1 MAITY
6 YMLQIPPWVFF
17 ILIVGSCALFGLG
30 MTYFFKRFV
39 KLKILHSHN
48 DVTRPLFLAIASFYA
63 LLLSF
68 IMHVVLER
76 SYETHSS
83 VSREGSSAMGL
94 YRDIKFYPD
103 TLVSRDL
110 MKVYL
115 NFVYNVVDD
124 EFPAMEKMRLSEKTS
139 DALNRVFYKVEHLEP
154 STPFQIQL
162 VSEMFKNL
170 NELATYRGLR
180 ITAMEYEIAPAL
192 WLPMILG
199 AIIAML
205 SSILLDIGDK
215 KTHLL
220 LNALLG
226 GIIGAFLFIIILM
239 DHPYTGSL
247 GIEPKT
253 YRHIFTLEERVN
265 ETQMNTNIKFNET
278 F

>member
-6 YMLQIPPWVFF
+6 HMLQIPPWLFF
-17 ILIVGSCALFGLG
+17 VLIVASGALFGILL
-30 MTYFFKRFV
+30 TYFFQRFV
-39 KLKILHSHN
+39 KMKILHSHN
-48 DVTRPLFLAIASFYA
+48 EVTRPLFLAIASFYA

-68 IMHVVLER
+68 IMLVVWER
-76 SYETHSS
+76 SNETHSS
-83 VSREGSSAMGL
+83 VSKEGSSAMGL

-103 TLVSRDL
+103 TLVAKDL

-124 EFPAMEKMRLSEKTS
+124 EFPAMEEMKLSEKTS
-139 DALNRVFYKVEHLEP
+139 DALNRVFYKIEHMEP

-162 VSEMFKNL
+162 VAEMFKNL

-180 ITAMEYEIAPAL
+180 ITAMESEIAPAL

-199 AIIAML
+199 AIITMI
-205 SSILLDIGDK
+205 SSIVLDIGHK
-215 KTHLL
+215 KMHLL

-239 DHPYTGSL
+239 DHPFTGSL

-265 ETQMNTNIKFNET
+265 ETQMNTNIK
-278 F
+278 

>member
-6 YMLQIPPWVFF
+6 YMLQIPPWLFFTSIVLTGVLVGIGLTFLFHKVF
-17 ILIVGSCALFGLG
+17 
-30 MTYFFKRFV
+30 

-48 DVTRPLFLAIASFYA
+48 EVTTPLFLAIASFYA

-68 IMHVVLER
+68 IMLVVWER
-76 SYETHSS
+76 SNETHST
-83 VSREGSSAMGL
+83 VSKEGSSAMGL

-103 TLVSRDL
+103 TLVSDEL

-124 EFPAMEKMRLSEKTS
+124 EFPAMEKMKLSDKTS
-139 DALNRVFYKVEHLEP
+139 DAFNRVFYAVEHLNPE
-154 STPFQIQL
+154 TPFQIQL

-180 ITAMEYEIAPAL
+180 ITAMESEIAPAL

-199 AIIAML
+199 GFITLI
-205 SSILLDIGDK
+205 SSILLDIGHRR
-215 KTHLL
+215 THYL

-226 GIIGAFLFIIILM
+226 AIIGAFLFIIILM
-239 DHPYTGSL
+239 DHPFTGSL

-253 YRHIFTLEERVN
+253 YMQIFSIEERMN
-265 ETQMNTNIKFNET
+265 ETQLNN
-278 F
+278 

>member
-6 YMLQIPPWVFF
+6 YMLQIPSWLFF
-17 ILIVGSCALFGLG
+17 TLIVLSGALLG
-30 MTYFFKRFV
+30 ILLTYIFHKFI
-39 KLKILHSHN
+39 KIKVLHSHN

-68 IMHVVLER
+68 IMLVVWER
-76 SYETHSS
+76 SNETHAN
-83 VSREGSSAMGL
+83 VSMEGSSAMGL

-103 TLVSRDL
+103 TLVSKDL

-115 NFVYNVVDD
+115 NFVYNVIDE
-124 EFPAMEKMRLSEKTS
+124 EFPYMQEMKLSEKTS
-139 DALNRVFYKVEHLEP
+139 NAFNRVFDKIEHLNP

-170 NELATYRGLR
+170 NSLSTYRGLR
-180 ITAMEYEIAPAL
+180 VMAMEHEIAPAL

-199 AIIAML
+199 AIITMIG
-205 SSILLDIGDK
+205 SILLDIGHK
-215 KTHLL
+215 KTHLI

-239 DHPYTGSL
+239 DHPFTGTL
-247 GIEPKT
+247 GIKPKI
-253 YRHIFTLEERVN
+253 YKHIFTLEERVN
-265 ETQMNTNIKFNET
+265 IERQK
-278 F
+278 